1 MAQINFDS
9 LEWPKLEERRLQTK
23 LNIFQKARLKLI
35 DIPTDHLNFKSRPT
49 RQGGEGQTYQR
60 NFSKVDSHIFF
71 YPHTTHLWNH
81 LPLEVRLERD
91 IEVFTSKVN
100 EIDLLSIKQKM
111 SVK

>member
-1 MAQINFDS
+1 
-9 LEWPKLEERRLQTK
+9 
-23 LNIFQKARLKLI
+23 
-35 DIPTDHLNFKSRPT
+35 
-49 RQGGEGQTYQR
+49 
-60 NFSKVDSHIFF
+60 
-71 YPHTTHLWNH
+71 